1 MISFVIPDWD
11 TAVCDWERRIVAHE
25 SLIPFPPLFPE
36 QAAAALRIFE
46 QLIVVDVAGS
56 PPMKDICRQWILDF
70 VAAVFGSYDAETGR
84 RLIREFFMLV
94 SKKNAKSS
102 TAAGIMLTALIL
114 NWRMSGEFLIVAP
127 TIEVANNSFFPAR
140 DMIRADDE
148 LSDLMQVQEHYRT
161 ITHRTTQAT
170 LKIVAADDEAVGGK
184 KAIGI
189 LIDELWLFGKRPNA
203 ENMLREACGG
213 LASRPEGFTISLS
226 TQSDDAPAGV
236 FAQKLSYARGVR
248 DGRIKDKRFLSV
260 LYEFPEAMITSEA
273 YLETENFYITNPNI
287 GASVDPEFLERELA
301 KSQEGGED
309 SVCGF
314 LAKHLNIE
322 IGIALKSNN
331 WAGSLFWAQQAEPTL
346 TLEDLLKRC
355 EVVTVGID
363 GGGLYDMLGFA
374 AVGREVG
381 TGTWLHWAHA
391 WIHPIALER
400 MKKEVSRFRD
410 FEKDGDLTI
419 VKTIGEDIA
428 GVADCV
434 MRCEAAEKLERIG
447 VDQAGIGSIVDALI
461 ERGIAQERI
470 VGIPQ
475 GWKMVSAIKTTER
488 KLAEGAMK
496 HGGSRLMDY
505 CVGNAKVEPR
515 GNAIIITKQLAG
527 AGKIDPLMAT
537 FDAVTLMALNPAP
550 AQKAYDVIFI

>member
-1 MISFVIPDWD
+1 MDWD
-11 TAVCDWERRIVAHE
+11 TSVPDWQRRIVAHE
-25 SLIPFPPLFPE
+25 SLIPFPPLF
-36 QAAAALRIFE
+36 QAQADAGLRIFK
-46 QLIVVDVAGS
+46 QLVVVDAPNS
-56 PPMKDICRQWILDF
+56 PTMGEISRPWLLDF
-70 VAAVFGSYDAETGR
+70 VAAVFGAYDEETGR
-84 RLIREFFMLV
+84 RLIREFFMLI
-94 SKKNAKSS
+94 SKKNSKST
-102 TAAGIMLTALIL
+102 TAAGIMLTALVM
-114 NWRMSGEFLIVAP
+114 NWRQSGEFLIVAP

-140 DMIRADDE
+140 DMIRADSE
-148 LSDLMQVQEHYRT
+148 LSDLMLVQEHYRT
-161 ITHRTTQAT
+161 ITHRNSKAT
-170 LKIVAADDEAVGGK
+170 LKVVAADDEAVGGK
-184 KAIGI
+184 KAIGV

-226 TQSDDAPAGV
+226 TQSDEPPAGV
-236 FAQKLSYARGVR
+236 FRQKLNYARGVR

-260 LYEFPEAMITSEA
+260 LYEFPDAMIAEES
-273 YLETENFYITNPNI
+273 YLEPQNFYITNPNL

-301 KSQEGGED
+301 KAQEGGED

-331 WAGSLFWAQQAEPTL
+331 WAGASFWAQQSEQTL
-346 TLEDLLKRC
+346 TLDELIRRC
-355 EVVTVGID
+355 EVVTCGID

-374 AVGREVG
+374 AIGREVG

-400 MKKEVSRFRD
+400 MKRESVKFKD

-419 VKTIGEDIA
+419 VKKIGEDIA
-428 GVADCV
+428 GVVDCV
-434 MRCEAAEKLERIG
+434 LRCEKARKLERIG
-447 VDQAGIGSIVDALI
+447 VDQAGIASIVDALL
-461 ERGIAQERI
+461 EAGIVQDRI

-488 KLAEGAMK
+488 KLAEGALK
-496 HGGSRLMDY
+496 HGGARLMDY
-505 CVGNAKVEPR
+505 CVSNAKVEPR
-515 GNAIIITKQLAG
+515 GNAIIITKQGAG

-537 FDAVTLMALNPAP
+537 FNAVTLMSLNPEARTKTL
-550 AQKAYDVIFI
+550 QLFMVG